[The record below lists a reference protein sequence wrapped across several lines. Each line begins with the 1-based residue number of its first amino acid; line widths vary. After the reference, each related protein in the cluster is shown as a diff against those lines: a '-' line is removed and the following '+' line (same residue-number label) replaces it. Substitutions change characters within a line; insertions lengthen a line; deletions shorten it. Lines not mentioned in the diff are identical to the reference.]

1 MLASGAIF
9 ATMNVVVRH
18 LGTDLPAIQTAFLR
32 FAIGLIFVAPAL
44 YQIVRNGL
52 PQGSLR
58 FFAGR
63 GLAHS
68 MAVGLWFYAMARL
81 PVAEVTAIGFL
92 NPVLVTVGAALF
104 LGERLAWRRILAIIV
119 ALIGALIILR
129 PGLREI
135 GTAHLAQLTAACFFA
150 GGYLFAKRLSDFAS
164 AATIVAMMSLSVTVA
179 LLVPALLVWHPV
191 SLAQFGWLALVAA
204 QATAGHYAMSRAFAA
219 GPMAVTQPVVFLQL
233 VWATLLGLVFFAEPV
248 DPWVILGGAVIMAA
262 IIYITCREA
271 VIKRQTL
278 PPAPK
283 VAEG

>member
-1 MLASGAIF
+1 
-9 ATMNVVVRH
+9 MNVVVRH

-32 FAIGLIFVAPAL
+32 FAIGLIFVSPAICQVL
-44 YQIVRNGL
+44 RNGL

-104 LGERLAWRRILAIIV
+104 LGERLAWRRILAIVV

-135 GTAHLAQLTAACFFA
+135 GAAHLAQL
-150 GGYLFAKRLSDFAS
+150 DFAS

-191 SLAQFGWLALVAA
+191 SLAQFGWLTLVAA

-233 VWATLLGLVFFAEPV
+233 VWATLLGFAVFAEPV

-262 IIYITCREA
+262 IVYITCREA

-278 PPAPK
+278 PPAPS
-283 VAEG
+283 VSEG